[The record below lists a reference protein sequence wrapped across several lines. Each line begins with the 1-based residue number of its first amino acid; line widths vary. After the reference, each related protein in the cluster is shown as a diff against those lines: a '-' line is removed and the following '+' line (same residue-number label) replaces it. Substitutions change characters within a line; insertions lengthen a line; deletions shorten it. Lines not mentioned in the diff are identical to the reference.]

1 MPLYYSGREVP
12 VDSVRLTEADF
23 FPGGQFRFCGHAV
36 QAAELAH
43 CHTVTRCYAAE
54 GVAPANCVGFG
65 TFAA

>member
-1 MPLYYSGREVP
+1 MG
-12 VDSVRLTEADF
+12 LTEADF

-54 GVAPANCVGFG
+54 GVAPADCVGFG